1 MSLYIKLMHKIFV
14 IILSLFIYN
23 QSLSEDKVFSVKTA
37 TNLYMK
43 PDIDAPVIYPL
54 EHSQELLAKK
64 KVGDWINVLDEK
76 TGLVGWVLTTDFSM
90 NIPKK
95 KKFTKDY
102 ESSFNNFRSRVLEMS
117 KSIKE
122 AISVETFLDVEHLG
136 SAAAIV
142 IADDSWFQGRRHA
155 NQAFQVYE
163 LWKNENQS
171 PSFLSFQNTKKEEQF
186 IVLSG
191 PHRPR
196 YLKSNK
202 K

>member
-1 MSLYIKLMHKIFV
+1 MHKVFV

-90 NIPKK
+90 NMPKK

-136 SAAAIV
+136 GAAAIV